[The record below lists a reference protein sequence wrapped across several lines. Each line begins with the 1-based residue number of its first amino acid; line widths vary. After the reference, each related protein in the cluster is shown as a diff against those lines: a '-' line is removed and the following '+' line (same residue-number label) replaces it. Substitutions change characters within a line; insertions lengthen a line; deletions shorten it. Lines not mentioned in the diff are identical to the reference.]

1 LAISNGK
8 PILTALIL
16 INTIAITPAAFG
28 PIEATLPEGSEVKA
42 RPRVIAVET
51 HGVYSTSTRTVK
63 ELLEELGYA
72 VEEWGITEPRVSE
85 E

>member
-16 INTIAITPAAFG
+16 INTIAIT
-28 PIEATLPEGSEVKA
+28 LPEGSEAKA

-72 VEEWGITEPRVSE
+72 VEEWGIAEPRVSE